1 MVLLTNPDT
10 KLATDHGMRQKRS
23 QERQYIFDTVSEIQ
37 IQREVRHLRHGERNT
52 NINTRRGKL
61 SLTWWERQIESVQV
75 QIHKSEA
82 LKMGTVKHCW
92 NSPFWNS
99 QFFDCEEAPVEKSLR
114 NNFSQRGSHYA
125 VSTWLE
131 KYKYKYKYKQY
142 WQIPKQTCGFHRFSC
157 SVNLPWQT

>member
-61 SLTWWERQIESVQV
+61 SLTW
-75 QIHKSEA
+75 
-82 LKMGTVKHCW
+82 
-92 NSPFWNS
+92 
-99 QFFDCEEAPVEKSLR
+99 
-114 NNFSQRGSHYA
+114 
-125 VSTWLE
+125 
-131 KYKYKYKYKQY
+131 
-142 WQIPKQTCGFHRFSC
+142 
-157 SVNLPWQT
+157 